1 MSRPSAPFSGQLG
14 LHLTFGEAFEEQ
26 LLGRGST
33 PWEQPWQPAP
43 PAARTA
49 ARAEDESPLRLTQ
62 TLNELARA
70 HQQL

>member
-1 MSRPSAPFSGQLG
+1 MAHSMPRPASPRLD
-14 LHLTFGEAFEEQ
+14 LHLTFGEAFDEQ

-43 PAARTA
+43 PAAR
-49 ARAEDESPLRLTQ
+49 AEDENRLRLAQ